1 MFIDQIRTNIRA
13 AIVADQTSQT
23 QGAPVEGANAIANKL
38 RNAIIEG
45 AFTYRER
52 MPSERALAK
61 QFGAARGTI
70 RSALHQLEEMNLV
83 TRRAGSGSFVCY
95 RGHADHEDITELT
108 SPLELIEVRI
118 AIEPAM
124 ARLAV
129 INANAQDV
137 ERMAD
142 ALRRVESAG
151 DDPELFSEY
160 DESFHMSLAES
171 ARNPLMLWLYHHIN
185 AVRGH
190 AQWMARKDKVLTSQ
204 KIRQYNQQ
212 HRDLYTAISR
222 RDVDEAERIIRAHLG
237 QAKKDLLGQ

>member
-1 MFIDQIRTNIRA
+1 MIDRKPES
-13 AIVADQTSQT
+13 TSIHL
-23 QGAPVEGANAIANKL
+23 GGANAIANKL

-45 AFTYRER
+45 SFTYRER

-95 RGHADHEDITELT
+95 RGYADHEDITELT
-108 SPLELIEVRI
+108 SPLELIEVRL

-129 INANAQDV
+129 INANAQDL

-142 ALRRVESAG
+142 TLHRVESAG
-151 DDPELFSEY
+151 ADPELFSEY
-160 DESFHMSLAES
+160 DESFHMALAES
-171 ARNPLMLWLYHHIN
+171 ARNPLMLWLYRHIN
-185 AVRGH
+185 EVRGH
-190 AQWMARKDKVLTSQ
+190 AQWTARKDKVLTPL
-204 KIRQYNQQ
+204 KIKQYNQQ

-222 RDVDEAERIIRAHLG
+222 RDVDEADKVLREHLT
-237 QAKKDLLGQ
+237 QAKADLLGQ

>member
-1 MFIDQIRTNIRA
+1 M
-13 AIVADQTSQT
+13 
-23 QGAPVEGANAIANKL
+23 VENKAETARIQMGGANAIANHL

-45 AFTYRER
+45 SFIYRER
-52 MPSERALAK
+52 MPSERALAQ

-70 RSALHQLEEMNLV
+70 RSALQQLEEMNLV

-95 RGHADHEDITELT
+95 RGYADHEDITELT
-108 SPLELIEVRI
+108 SPLELIEVRL

-129 INANAQDV
+129 INANAQDL

-142 ALRRVESAG
+142 TLHRVETAG
-151 DDPELFSEY
+151 ADPELFSEG

-171 ARNPLMLWLYHHIN
+171 ARNPLMLWLYRHIN
-185 AVRGH
+185 EVRGH
-190 AQWMARKDKVLTSQ
+190 AQWTARKDKVLTAQ
-204 KIRQYNQQ
+204 KIKQYNQQ

-222 RDVDEAERIIRAHLG
+222 RDVDEAEQVIRQHLI
-237 QAKKDLLGQ
+237 QARADLLGQ